1 MWAWLWIV
9 GGAIARWAG
18 LGLEGGAGAGRRG
31 YSMVGLGWAGLKLGG
46 RGFSCGRGY
55 CTVGLSGRGYS
66 VLWAWLCIVGGAIAR
81 WAGL

>member
-1 MWAWLWIV
+1 
-9 GGAIARWAG
+9 
-18 LGLEGGAGAGRRG
+18 
-31 YSMVGLGWAGLKLGG
+31 MVGLGWAGLKLGG

-55 CTVGLSGRGYS
+55 CTVGLSGRGYN